1 MRTIFFIF
9 LFILFTPKPVAA
21 ESLATTKLSYQ
32 DGINIAPYGS
42 SGPVTDVHL
51 VDLTDSGTLDVVYT
65 NSLGE
70 VVVAENLGGGLF
82 SAPEELLNLDGSARR
97 VGVMDFDGNGSKDL
111 ILCVNPALFSGS
123 LTNLFYVSDP
133 MNAELRKTSNIVN
146 ASDPES
152 FFEEFVND
160 PNECD
165 DLR

>member
-1 MRTIFFIF
+1 MLSFLLH
-9 LFILFTPKPVAA
+9 LFIPIPAHAAA
-21 ESLATTKLSYQ
+21 ESLATTKLSYK

-51 VDLTDSGTLDVVYT
+51 VDLTNSGTLDVVYT
-65 NSLGE
+65 TSLGE

-82 SAPEELLNLDGSARR
+82 SAPEELLDLYGSARR
-97 VGVMDFDGNGSKDL
+97 VGIMDFDGNGSKDL
-111 ILCVNPALFSGS
+111 ILCVNPELFSGS

-146 ASDPES
+146 SSDPVS
-152 FFEEFVND
+152 FFEDFVND